1 MIIIG
6 SDHTGIELK
15 NKIKDYL
22 KENQRRFID
31 VTDFPNQTG
40 DDYPDIAQI
49 ICKQVLKNDSNIGI
63 AICGTGIGIS
73 IVCNK
78 IKGIRAALCV
88 DEYMAEMSRRHNK
101 ANVLCLGARLKYSER
116 FENVETILDAF
127 LNSFYDGGRH
137 DVRIQKISDID
148 KAKGGV

>member
-1 MIIIG
+1 MAG
-6 SDHTGIELK
+6 YREQYDCACARAVASEEADLGI
-15 NKIKDYL
+15 
-22 KENQRRFID
+22 
-31 VTDFPNQTG
+31 V
-40 DDYPDIAQI
+40 
-49 ICKQVLKNDSNIGI
+49 V
-63 AICGTGIGIS
+63 CGTGIGIS

>member
-31 VTDFPNQTG
+31 VTDFPDQTG

-78 IKGIRAALCV
+78 IKGIRAAPA
-88 DEYMAEMSRRHNK
+88 DIRFRR
-101 ANVLCLGARLKYSER
+101 V
-116 FENVETILDAF
+116 
-127 LNSFYDGGRH
+127 SFC
-137 DVRIQKISDID
+137 I
-148 KAKGGV
+148 